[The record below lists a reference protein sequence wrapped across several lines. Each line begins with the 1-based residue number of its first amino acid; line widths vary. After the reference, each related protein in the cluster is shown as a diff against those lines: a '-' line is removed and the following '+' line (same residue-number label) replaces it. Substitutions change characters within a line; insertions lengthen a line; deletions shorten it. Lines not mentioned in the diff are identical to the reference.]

1 MADNLQ
7 DRVLDLGLNV
17 LDIEATHLF
26 ICSQE
31 PISFVEASSTY
42 ALGSK
47 NWGAGAVFG
56 APAAGSPNGRKVSS
70 AAISDGVVSGTGTA
84 AKWAITDN
92 TNSRLLAVGS
102 LAASQAVTAGNTFS
116 LASFDIRIPS
126 Q

>member
-17 LDIEATHLF
+17 LDIEATHLY

-31 PISFVEASSTY
+31 PTTFVEASSTY
-42 ALGSK
+42 ALGAK

-56 APAAGSPNGRKVSS
+56 SPAAGSPNGRKVSS
-70 AAISDGVVSGTGTA
+70 AAISDGAVTGTGTA

-116 LASFDIRIPS
+116 LATFDIRIPS